1 MTETITHEAVVK
13 SIDAEH
19 ICVTILQSAACS
31 GCAARKMCNSAE
43 AKEKEIEVC
52 TPEAALFRVGERVLL
67 EGQLSDGRK
76 AALIAYGLP
85 LVLLLPV
92 LFVVVYLTGSDVQGA
107 LWSLITVALY
117 YLIVFLGFRKRL
129 QQSFSFQIK
138 KSS

>member
-1 MTETITHEAVVK
+1 
-13 SIDAEH
+13 
-19 ICVTILQSAACS
+19 
-31 GCAARKMCNSAE
+31 MCNSAE

-52 TPEAALFRVGERVLL
+52 TPEAASFRVGERVLL

-92 LFVVVYLTGSDVQGA
+92 LFVVVYLTGSEVQGA
-107 LWSLITVALY
+107 LWSLSTVAVY

-138 KSS
+138 NRLNEITS